1 MEKKGGIMR
10 KILIA
15 VSLLSL
21 LISCSKSSSR
31 IVTLAGSTAFQPY
44 AEKLAEAYLKKNK
57 DVTINV
63 QGGGSA
69 VGIQAAISGSADI
82 GMADL
87 VELPPEAAGLDSVIV
102 ASDGLA
108 VIVHPTNRVDRLS
121 SNEVKDIFT
130 GSIANWKEVGGDD
143 APIRVVSRE
152 EGSGTRRS
160 FDELALKNAK
170 ISPLAIFQNS
180 NGTVKEAVASDPQ
193 AIGYISISLVDK
205 KVKPL
210 LYNGVA
216 PTNENVKNGAYP
228 LKRPIFLLTKKEL
241 KPAARAFIDFVL
253 SDEGQRILENEGLI
267 PAR

>member
-1 MEKKGGIMR
+1 MR

-15 VSLLSL
+15 VSLLSIL
-21 LISCSKSSSR
+21 VSCSKSSSR

-57 DVTINV
+57 DITINV

-87 VELPPEAAGLDSVIV
+87 VELPPEAAGLDWVIV

-130 GSIANWKEVGGDD
+130 GSITNWKEVGGDD

-180 NGTVKEAVASDPQ
+180 NGTVKEAVANDPH

-216 PTNENVKNGAYP
+216 PTNENVKNGTYP